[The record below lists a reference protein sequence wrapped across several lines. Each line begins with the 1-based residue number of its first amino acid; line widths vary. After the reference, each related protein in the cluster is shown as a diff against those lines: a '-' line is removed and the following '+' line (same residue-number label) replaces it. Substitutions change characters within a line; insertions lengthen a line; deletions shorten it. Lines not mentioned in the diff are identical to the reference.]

1 MRNAA
6 ASQPQK
12 TVDCGY
18 ILRILRTMSET
29 SEAARRLK
37 MLRERAGLSMRA
49 VSEALGWTLTRYQH
63 YEDRYR
69 RNFLPIELANQLAD
83 LFSSR
88 GVPRQ
93 DVLDLAGMPREAGGE
108 PPGAGIGS
116 AQRPPS

>member
-1 MRNAA
+1 MRNTA

-18 ILRILRTMSET
+18 ILRILRSMSET
-29 SEAARRLK
+29 SEVARRLK

-69 RNFLPIELANQLAD
+69 RAYLPLDLARQLAD
-83 LFSSR
+83 TFAPR
-88 GVPRQ
+88 GIPAA
-93 DVLDLAGMPREAGGE
+93 DVLALAGVDSGLPSLPA
-108 PPGAGIGS
+108 S
-116 AQRPPS
+116 AVAPM